1 MALGKGTEMGVSLDI
16 CTLESL
22 AKWGNLGP
30 LAINLTQSIEDDR
43 FPGAIVPAILSNG
56 DRVFY
61 ALASDGPTW
70 RRLQP
75 YLFAFV
81 GPTLTD
87 FEGILATPNENEP
100 IEKFLTALGLYA
112 IAVFRP
118 GTYKQAENITLRALY
133 SLQNAISRAPDL
145 AVSQIE
151 PTSLLLARLQDAL
164 NGRDFGT
171 AWRIHSILKS
181 ELRLD
186 AQNLLQLEF
195 QIYAAA
201 ADWLKI
207 RNHSDFERAC
217 VMRPSPATAE
227 VLLETLYWS
236 HCQDGMECSIPF
248 IKEDVVQLCHSLLSC
263 VGETTSQITVKLMNF
278 LSIERPNLEVS
289 REIAKITALS
299 QIKTIDRE
307 RQGEGTI
314 NALSCA
320 KTAFLAFANSSG
332 EDTDQIANAK
342 IAYERL
348 KKKEQANLL
357 SSLQFRLIWSEIQK
371 RIIDTKQQPNDWI
384 EWLNCLDD
392 PEFDAST
399 YASEAP
405 VKWRLSEKAMDTT
418 YSQDLVHAI
427 ENVPLGIAEDRLDQF
442 LPFLVNWVATDPQW
456 PRVALCPFYFALLTR
471 IALTPRR
478 GEKTIKSGTILIE
491 GALRCG
497 LNESEYRDLMDMIAM
512 IARDSFN
519 KYTAYDI
526 FEFVEIALDFPAK
539 NKEALHSTAATVAT
553 AARGHLNRL
562 SAGQR
567 SAYSQI
573 ATRIGWTTEFDDL
586 DSTGEN
592 QLNIDL
598 SNLSIGIYTLTE
610 SAGRKAREVLESL
623 ATCIKIDLNH
633 DHEAT
638 ARLGALVTRV
648 DLFVVAWASA
658 KHAATN
664 FIKSKRG
671 SKPLIYAT
679 GRGAS
684 SLIRAIEDYA
694 ISMQSDVT
702 NN

>member
-22 AKWGNLGP
+22 ANWGNLAP

-87 FEGILATPNENEP
+87 FDGTLATSNENEP
-100 IEKFLTALGLYA
+100 IEKYLTALGLYA

-118 GTYKQAENITLRALY
+118 GKYKQAENITLKALT

-151 PTSLLLARLQDAL
+151 PTSHLLARLQDAL

-171 AWRIHSILKS
+171 AWRMHSILKN

-195 QIYAAA
+195 QVYAAA

-207 RNHSDFERAC
+207 RNHPDFERAC

-236 HCQDGMECSIPF
+236 HCQEGMECSIPF
-248 IKEDVVQLCHSLLSC
+248 IEEDVVQLCRSLLSC

-289 REIAKITALS
+289 KKIAEVTALP
-299 QIKTIDRE
+299 QIKTVERE
-307 RQGEGTI
+307 KQGEGTS
-314 NALSCA
+314 NTLNHA
-320 KTAFLAFANSSG
+320 KSAFLAFANSTG
-332 EDTDQIANAK
+332 KDTNQISEAI

-348 KKKEQANLL
+348 KEEEQEKLL
-357 SSLQFRLIWSEIQK
+357 SSLQFKLIWSEIQK
-371 RIIDTKQQPNDWI
+371 SIDTKQKPNDWI
-384 EWLNCLDD
+384 EWLNCLED

-405 VKWRLSEKAMDTT
+405 VKWRLSDKVLDVT
-418 YSQDLVHAI
+418 YFQDLVHAI
-427 ENVPLGIAEDRLDQF
+427 ESVPIGLAEDRLDQF
-442 LPFLVNWVATDPQW
+442 LPYLIHWVATDPQW
-456 PRVALCPFYFALLTR
+456 PRVVLCPFYFALLTR
-471 IALTPRR
+471 IALTSRR

-491 GALRCG
+491 GVLCCG
-497 LNESEYRDLMDMIAM
+497 LDEPEYRDLMDIIAM

-539 NKEALHSTAATVAT
+539 NKECLHSTTAEVAT

-562 SAGQR
+562 TAGQR
-567 SAYSQI
+567 STYFHI
-573 ATRIGWTTEFDDL
+573 ATRIGWATDFDNL
-586 DSTGEN
+586 DTTGEN
-592 QLNIDL
+592 QMINNL
-598 SNLSIGIYTLTE
+598 SNLSVGIYTLTE

-623 ATCIKIDLNH
+623 APCIKIDLNH

-638 ARLGALVTRV
+638 ARLGSLVTRV
-648 DLFVVAWASA
+648 DLFVVVWASA